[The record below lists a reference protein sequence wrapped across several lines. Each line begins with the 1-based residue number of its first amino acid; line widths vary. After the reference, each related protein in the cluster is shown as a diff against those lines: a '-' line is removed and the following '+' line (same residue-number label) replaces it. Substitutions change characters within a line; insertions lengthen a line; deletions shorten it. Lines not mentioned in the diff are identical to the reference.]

1 MFNKHVHKRKL
12 EAQAHYKEMVA
23 KYSEDIANSIT
34 GTVSSYMGYYNLYK
48 KPITL
53 SVSVS
58 NVDAVTEV
66 LRCCKDSKFG
76 KVCVLNSAHFTKPGG
91 GFIDGAISQEAMLC
105 AESTLYNVLNHFET
119 TYYERSKKRINKHM

>member
-48 KPITL
+48 
-53 SVSVS
+53 
-58 NVDAVTEV
+58 
-66 LRCCKDSKFG
+66 
-76 KVCVLNSAHFTKPGG
+76 
-91 GFIDGAISQEAMLC
+91 SQSL
-105 AESTLYNVLNHFET
+105 
-119 TYYERSKKRINKHM
+119 

>member
-1 MFNKHVHKRKL
+1 MLYSINTIAMEVLPMFNKHVHKRKL

-58 NVDAVTEV
+58 NVDAVTEDTTSH
-66 LRCCKDSKFG
+66 LTDSDPLLKIMFG
-76 KVCVLNSAHFTKPGG
+76 
-91 GFIDGAISQEAMLC
+91 M
-105 AESTLYNVLNHFET
+105 
-119 TYYERSKKRINKHM
+119 